1 MSSSALQP
9 TQVNS
14 AFGLKSVLHL
24 ARNSLNIFITVV
36 GTLLL
41 VAALLKWAS
50 VDGSATYSPSYLGFV
65 PFLEVVMGCGLI
77 VFRNRAWVVVVAFL
91 FAVFSVVLGVKA
103 YMGAP
108 NCGCLG
114 TYSPPST
121 FMLVVDLLIVAWGI
135 GLIARCSFRDQPLP
149 VLATSGRVVCVCF
162 LIVGVFLTCWWGSF
176 GAMSATIIGRRAF
189 VDLSSYKSVVVG
201 KGDFRETRHIVLSN
215 LSSWS
220 SLRLVGYRSSC
231 SCLYLKD
238 FPIVVEPLSS
248 VKLPLYFEGFTPDD
262 EQESFVRPVRV
273 MLTASDGSNQG
284 LSFTVAVAFQ
294 GTN

>member
-91 FAVFSVVLGVKA
+91 FAVFSVVFCCIRGQSIH
-103 YMGAP
+103 
-108 NCGCLG
+108 GCPKL
-114 TYSPPST
+114 
-121 FMLVVDLLIVAWGI
+121 W
-135 GLIARCSFRDQPLP
+135 LP
-149 VLATSGRVVCVCF
+149 RNLF
-162 LIVGVFLTCWWGSF
+162 
-176 GAMSATIIGRRAF
+176 SAINVHA
-189 VDLSSYKSVVVG
+189 
-201 KGDFRETRHIVLSN
+201 
-215 LSSWS
+215 
-220 SLRLVGYRSSC
+220 C
-231 SCLYLKD
+231 C
-238 FPIVVEPLSS
+238 
-248 VKLPLYFEGFTPDD
+248 
-262 EQESFVRPVRV
+262 
-273 MLTASDGSNQG
+273 
-284 LSFTVAVAFQ
+284 
-294 GTN
+294 